1 MSKINLSQTQIQLP
15 DSIEW
20 PGSERFPEKSL
31 KDTVLAG
38 SLEGTGIYYT
48 LVKWYPGNKGR
59 RK

>member
-38 SLEGTGIYYT
+38 SLDRSFHLSIE
-48 LVKWYPGNKGR
+48 
-59 RK
+59 